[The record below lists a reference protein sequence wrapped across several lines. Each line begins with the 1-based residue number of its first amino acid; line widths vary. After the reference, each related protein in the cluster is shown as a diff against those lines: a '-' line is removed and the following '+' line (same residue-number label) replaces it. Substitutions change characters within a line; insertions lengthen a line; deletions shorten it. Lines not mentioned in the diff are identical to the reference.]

1 MGSKECRSTVL
12 VWFSEGNG
20 GRVLVRRCKTAGLSD
35 RLLSQHLLVLFLAKR
50 CRQGEVQHFMNGLHV
65 MNVQVLELLWREVL
79 FHVHLVFRREDYVV
93 NSGPLC
99 SQNF

>member
-1 MGSKECRSTVL
+1 ML
-12 VWFSEGNG
+12 Q
-20 GRVLVRRCKTAGLSD
+20 TAGLSD
-35 RLLSQHLLVLFLAKR
+35 RLLSQHLLALFRVVLFLAKR

-99 SQNF
+99 RSCWKKGGSDTPRG